1 METIGQRIKRLRE
14 EKGLSMQALA
24 KLVKVKSWQTIQQW
38 ENGSTTPRRS
48 REEPLAQALGISVA
62 ELVGHGTLYPSSNR
76 PSAAESPESNV
87 HYTVQW
93 PFPRIDLKRVLR
105 LPAEDRE
112 FVERLLLVAIE
123 ERESA
128 LRKQTPRQAS

>member
-14 EKGLSMQALA
+14 AKGLSMGALA
-24 KLVKVKSWQTIQQW
+24 KLVRVSSWQAVQQW
-38 ENGSTTPRRS
+38 ENGRTTPRRS
-48 REEPLAQALGISVA
+48 REELLAQALGVSVA
-62 ELVGHGTLYPSSNR
+62 ELVGHETLYPSSNR
-76 PSAAESPESNV
+76 PSAAESPKSKV

-93 PFPRIDLKRVLR
+93 PFPRIDLQRVLR
-105 LPAEDRE
+105 LPVEDRE
-112 FVERLLLVAIE
+112 FVERLLLVALE